1 VGLRRGRLLAKE
13 IAMSSAEFLPLGELR
28 LREAVDATGA
38 VLVVVG
44 SLVFGNTDTFRTAI
58 QRLLSQPPPR
68 LTLDLRQT
76 SFIDSSGLGALVA
89 TRRLAQEVHVELILW
104 GLRPQVRRI
113 FEMVHALE
121 LFRIVDPTESN
132 ERSA

>member
-1 VGLRRGRLLAKE
+1 
-13 IAMSSAEFLPLGELR
+13 MSSAEFLPLGELR
-28 LREAVDATGA
+28 LRETVDGTGA

-44 SLVFGNTDTFRTAI
+44 SLVFGNADTFRQAI
-58 QRLLSQPPPR
+58 QRLIRQSPGR
-68 LTLDLRQT
+68 MTLDLRQT

-89 TRRLAQEVHVELILW
+89 TRRLAQEQNIELILW

-121 LFRIVDPTESN
+121 LFSIVEPADST

>member
-1 VGLRRGRLLAKE
+1 
-13 IAMSSAEFLPLGELR
+13 MSSAEPLPLGELR
-28 LREAVDATGA
+28 LQESVEPGSA

-44 SLVFGNTDTFRTAI
+44 SLVFGTADRFRGAI
-58 QRLLSQPPPR
+58 QRLMAAPPGR
-68 LTLDLRQT
+68 LVLDLRQT

-89 TRRLAQEVHVELILW
+89 TRRLAEEQQVDLVLW

-121 LFRIVDPTESN
+121 LFRIVEPPEG
-132 ERSA
+132 EQRRGA